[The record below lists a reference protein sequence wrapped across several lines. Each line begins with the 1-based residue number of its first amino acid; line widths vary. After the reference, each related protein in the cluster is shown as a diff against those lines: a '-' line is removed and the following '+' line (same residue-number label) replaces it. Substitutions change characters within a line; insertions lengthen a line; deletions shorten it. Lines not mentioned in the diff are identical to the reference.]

1 MNASR
6 PMPPDSSVLVSPTA
20 LVLSLLHAGGPRV
33 PLAMARTKDDFLRR
47 TPRVAVVE
55 RGCLGDNELRRL
67 ALRRAYQLP
76 SPQHLV
82 LVLGRDEEPTP
93 DETESF
99 DSIFVPDR
107 HFTRSAQK
115 LRQLVAATQPAA
127 RHFA

>member
-1 MNASR
+1 MT
-6 PMPPDSSVLVSPTA
+6 PDSSVLVSPTA
-20 LVLSLLHAGGPRV
+20 LVLSLLHAGGPHV

-67 ALRRAYQLP
+67 ALRRAYRMAP
-76 SPQHLV
+76 HLV
-82 LVLGRDEEPTP
+82 LVLGRDEEPTA

-115 LRQLVAATQPAA
+115 LRQLVAATQPSAQLA
-127 RHFA
+127 

>member
-1 MNASR
+1 MIASR
-6 PMPPDSSVLVSPTA
+6 PMPPDASVLVSPTA

-67 ALRRAYQLP
+67 ALRRAYQLSAP
-76 SPQHLV
+76 HLV
-82 LVLGRDEEPTP
+82 LVLGRDEEPTE
-93 DETESF
+93 DETEAF

-115 LRQLVAATQPAA
+115 LRQLVAATQPSA
-127 RHFA
+127 RLLA

>member
-1 MNASR
+1 MNAFR
-6 PMPPDSSVLVSPTA
+6 PLTPDSSVLVSPTA

-33 PLAMARTKDDFLRR
+33 PVAMARTKDDFLRR

-67 ALRRAYQLP
+67 ALRRAYRMP
-76 SPQHLV
+76 APHLV
-82 LVLGRDEEPTP
+82 LVLGRDQEPTD

-115 LRQLVAATQPAA
+115 LRQLVAATKPSANA
-127 RHFA
+127 

>member
-1 MNASR
+1 MT
-6 PMPPDSSVLVSPTA
+6 PDSSVLVSPTA

-33 PLAMARTKDDFLRR
+33 PVAMARTKDDFLQR

-67 ALRRAYQLP
+67 ALRRAYRMAP
-76 SPQHLV
+76 HLV
-82 LVLGRDEEPTP
+82 LVLGRDEEPTE

-115 LRQLVAATQPAA
+115 LRQLVAATRPSAQLA
-127 RHFA
+127 